1 MSSRPA
7 TLAQAVPGLRRMARR
22 MAPYLRGHRAMVGGS
37 LAALLAAT
45 ALKLL
50 EPWPLKFVIDRVV
63 PSAAGESAAAAGL
76 APTTLLALCA
86 LGLVAVIALKALF
99 QYLAT
104 VGFALVGNRVL
115 TALRADLFRHLQAL
129 PLSFHARARTGDLT
143 LRLVTDVAML
153 KETAVT
159 AALPLLASVLV
170 LAGMIG
176 VMLALDWQ
184 LTLMA
189 LAPLP
194 LLGLTSL
201 RLTRRIREVS
211 RESRKREGELAAAAS
226 EAMAGIR
233 SVQALGLEDRLQDRF
248 SGTGA
253 RELRAGVKGKRLSAA
268 LERSVDLLTGIGLA
282 VVLWFGAM
290 QVLRGRLTP
299 GDLLVFITYLK
310 NTFRPVREYAKYT
323 ARLVKA
329 SAAGERIVALLDEEA
344 VRDAPDARPAPPLR
358 GEIVVDGL
366 RFGHAP
372 DAPVLD
378 GLSLSI
384 PAGACVAITGP
395 SGGGKSTLLSLL
407 LRLHEPQAG
416 RIIIDGHDIRDF
428 TRRSLRG
435 QIGYVPQEVL
445 ILHGSVAEAIA
456 LGAGRAVKR
465 EEVEAAARLASAH
478 DFIAALPEGYDTII
492 AERGATLS
500 PGQRQRL
507 AIARVALRDAPIL
520 AFDEP
525 TVGLD
530 RGNEAAVIAAIRRL
544 SAGRTSLIVTHD
556 LDLAAGCDLI
566 LFLDGGRLAAAGTHA
581 ELMADAGYRRLWE
594 ANVITLPEGR
604 RAVARRA

>member
-22 MAPYLRGHRAMVGGS
+22 MAPYLRGHRALMGGS

-456 LGAGRAVKR
+456 LGAGRPVTR